1 MKTLIRWFKRV
12 NQNAQARAKLILEA
26 RETLGNMD
34 APWRAVNT
42 SNDAVALLLMQMG
55 LANLRAE
62 YQGQMDAQ
70 NLIRG
75 RKARLN

>member
-1 MKTLIRWFKRV
+1 MMKLIQWVKRV
-12 NQNAQARAKLILEA
+12 SQNAQARSQLILEA
-26 RETLGNMD
+26 REILSDMD
-34 APWRAVNT
+34 EPWRAVNT

-75 RKARLN
+75 RKANLN

>member
-1 MKTLIRWFKRV
+1 MMKLIQWVKRV
-12 NQNAQARAKLILEA
+12 SQNAQARSQLILEA
-26 RETLGNMD
+26 REILSDMD
-34 APWRAVNT
+34 EPWRAVNT
-42 SNDAVALLLMQMG
+42 SPDAVALLLMQIG

-75 RKARLN
+75 RKANLN